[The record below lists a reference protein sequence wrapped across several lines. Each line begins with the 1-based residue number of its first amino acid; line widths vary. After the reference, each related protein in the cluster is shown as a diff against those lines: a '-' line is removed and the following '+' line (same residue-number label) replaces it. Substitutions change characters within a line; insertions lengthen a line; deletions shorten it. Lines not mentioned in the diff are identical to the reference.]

1 MPKSYRA
8 SGGATFSLSAS
19 ETDFCYMPG
28 AGVDVDFTKNAG
40 VRIAANERLIR
51 ASGQT
56 SKEFQLEVGLVYRFG
71 K

>member
-1 MPKSYRA
+1 MMARLQKRLLLICA
-8 SGGATFSLSAS
+8 DKAF
-19 ETDFCYMPG
+19 
-28 AGVDVDFTKNAG
+28 GVDVDFTRNAG